1 MSILQF
7 LPVKELW
14 SIIQDY
20 QHSSIFIRT
29 QKEYN
34 IIGNLLR
41 ISLLLSENNIDLS
54 VDTQQLSTGEICL
67 YNLPKLTKLKHLSV
81 SNSDGKY
88 IKINSKL
95 LTLSLRRVTDINTK
109 SLQNITSLKVLR
121 INYAYNFT
129 DEDLYNISK
138 LKNLVRLTLCGLN
151 DITNTGISYLQKL
164 NLYGLDLFNCNNL
177 TNKVA
182 KYISLMGV
190 VSLSIFGRTKITG
203 NIIGLLDHKKIKY
216 LYMDIHI
223 DPISLKDLE
232 KFDLVKFRLSYCT
245 NQHLYRLNNKN
256 IKTLILYPYNKYSSY
271 NYTLDALNHFK
282 KYNPKVKVIMA
293 R

>member
-129 DEDLYNISK
+129 VIS
-138 LKNLVRLTLCGLN
+138 
-151 DITNTGISYLQKL
+151 
-164 NLYGLDLFNCNNL
+164 
-177 TNKVA
+177 
-182 KYISLMGV
+182 
-190 VSLSIFGRTKITG
+190 
-203 NIIGLLDHKKIKY
+203 
-216 LYMDIHI
+216 
-223 DPISLKDLE
+223 
-232 KFDLVKFRLSYCT
+232 
-245 NQHLYRLNNKN
+245 
-256 IKTLILYPYNKYSSY
+256 
-271 NYTLDALNHFK
+271 
-282 KYNPKVKVIMA
+282 
-293 R
+293 